1 MNNKIRHQRFP
12 PHRKRQHQQTSFF
25 PMKMTPFCSSMYPIQ
40 IGSSYLDRAISLSV
54 WLKTLQ
60 AFQGEPK
67 MTHTH
72 THQNAS
78 MRKCQRCAWC
88 KHLTCQYVF
97 LCRIVQW
104 LHSDLCMEMPG
115 MLLSAILKM
124 LIAKRDYC
132 SACLCSL
139 ACLLL
144 FGLLGSLLFVVYQPW
159 RHVFLFPPAKFL
171 PKNIINCIMY
181 SITIPNNI
189 SPKRRSFRD
198 MSQKTKHW
206 RLRSVALQDSYSA
219 PKSKGSSGPK

>member
-1 MNNKIRHQRFP
+1 MASFRFV
-12 PHRKRQHQQTSFF
+12 
-25 PMKMTPFCSSMYPIQ
+25 Y
-40 IGSSYLDRAISLSV
+40 G
-54 WLKTLQ
+54 
-60 AFQGEPK
+60 
-67 MTHTH
+67 
-72 THQNAS
+72 NAWY
-78 MRKCQRCAWC
+78 A
-88 KHLTCQYVF
+88 
-97 LCRIVQW
+97 
-104 LHSDLCMEMPG
+104 
-115 MLLSAILKM
+115 AILKM

-171 PKNIINCIMY
+171 PKNIINGIMY
-181 SITIPNNI
+181 SISIPNNI

-219 PKSKGSSGPK
+219 PKVQGLLRSEIIMWVPVGFCFNDRMLKLEDLRVGVGFFELKQGHFNCFLLAAMF